1 MGFWCVGF
9 SAQGLRARDF
19 IWFFN
24 QKNTGNG
31 DEGRMSEVKEKVRMT
46 SIGLF

>member
-1 MGFWCVGF
+1 ME
-9 SAQGLRARDF
+9 
-19 IWFFN
+19 
-24 QKNTGNG
+24 NG